1 MSAARRVPGAEYA
14 LACEELAAGDIL
26 FCYTNGLIE
35 RRDRDF
41 GEGLAQLLAA
51 AAGCQRE
58 SADNAVIALFDRLEA
73 PAADDDVC
81 VVAVR
86 VTSEASPRTGG
97 GTGRGT
103 SPGRAG
109 RERRR
114 C

>member
-51 AAGCQRE
+51 AAAGCQRE
-58 SADNAVIALFDRLEA
+58 SADDAVIALFDRLEP

-81 VVAVR
+81 VLAVR
-86 VTSEASPRTGG
+86 VN
-97 GTGRGT
+97 
-103 SPGRAG
+103 
-109 RERRR
+109 
-114 C
+114 